1 METARKIEFEVVQQ
15 IEVLRE
21 FAAGILADLDRYI
34 EKKEMED
41 GKEEPFVMQIKDAL
55 VDEYDG
61 IYDIR
66 SMKEAMIVRG
76 KLQIINDSLKKV
88 GK

>member
-15 IEVLRE
+15 MEVLRE
-21 FAAGILADLDRYI
+21 FAADILADLDRYI
-34 EKKEMED
+34 EKEMEE
-41 GKEEPFVMQIKDAL
+41 GKEEPFVMQIKDTL

-61 IYDIR
+61 IYNIR